1 MVVNWSSGLPTLV
14 SFCLVRTGTPSPTT
28 VQQPASYTESAWCVM
43 TITTTQPAPN
53 SVALGMTTLDIT
65 PVIEM
70 ETRSAC
76 KVGWETTV
84 KKVFC
89 FLEYFSEDSSINTS
103 FFFIDDKAYHLVFGT
118 CSNNYAIL
126 YTWLRKIQVCYAFC
140 ELNTAFCQISVCWW

>member
-1 MVVNWSSGLPTLV
+1 MVVNWSSGLPTLA
-14 SFCLVRTGTPSPTT
+14 SFCPVRTGTPSPTT

-43 TITTTQPAPN
+43 TITTTQHAPN
-53 SVALGMTTLDIT
+53 SVALGMTTSDIT

-103 FFFIDDKAYHLVFGT
+103 FFSLMIKHIIWYLEPVPIIMRF
-118 CSNNYAIL
+118 
-126 YTWLRKIQVCYAFC
+126 YTHG
-140 ELNTAFCQISVCWW
+140 

>member
-1 MVVNWSSGLPTLV
+1 
-14 SFCLVRTGTPSPTT
+14 
-28 VQQPASYTESAWCVM
+28 M

-84 KKVFC
+84 KKPYARLGAATGHVILQGSAGALMDGKVLC
-89 FLEYFSEDSSINTS
+89 VTS
-103 FFFIDDKAYHLVFGT
+103 VSPTQAVSMDPV
-118 CSNNYAIL
+118 
-126 YTWLRKIQVCYAFC
+126 
-140 ELNTAFCQISVCWW
+140 TAHPGAVTVT

>member
-1 MVVNWSSGLPTLV
+1 
-14 SFCLVRTGTPSPTT
+14 
-28 VQQPASYTESAWCVM
+28 M
-43 TITTTQPAPN
+43 TITITQPAPN

-103 FFFIDDKAYHLVFGT
+103 FFSLMIKHISWYLEPVPIIMRF
-118 CSNNYAIL
+118 
-126 YTWLRKIQVCYAFC
+126 YTHG
-140 ELNTAFCQISVCWW
+140 